1 MARARIIVVTSQR
14 LDRLD
19 SLLVA
24 AGAERRYVVR
34 VDDVF
39 DLFEVETDEDCLLL
53 LDLAAMPGADA
64 GILRRWRE
72 RNPGARV
79 VWVGGDTDRVAAFA
93 RDGVPGTSLRWPLD
107 LDDLDRLA
115 GSGFVGSR
123 VADVPVAGAPA
134 AGAPAAGAPTPE
146 ARADPGPEPQAGPG
160 PPPAERRTGG
170 NGVAE
175 LTRIEAILGRGSNST
190 EPEESA
196 DQNPAGADAPPPRV
210 AFLAT
215 PPESTPESTP
225 ESKPGAT
232 PPDGPSAAQAAVETM
247 PVVETSSEADP
258 DPIDELDLPPGPVSR
273 IDELGMDEPLLTK
286 DEIDAF
292 FAPPG
297 PLESSDPLGSPD
309 PHGAPE
315 VIDNDSSAHAGQ
327 IATRRPAW
335 LKDQTA
341 DLADIVQ
348 GLDLRARANHSHV
361 GLEGELAR
369 LRQFTKTI
377 GFVAT
382 PPPPGSQEFDLATL
396 VEEQL
401 GDLAGDTPDAPRLL
415 FRRSPE
421 GTLIQADKLLVAM
434 ALEAL
439 LRTAVGCAGAG
450 DVVRV
455 SVDAR
460 IDAGPLARVEFP
472 AGPLSDMR
480 PEDVLEP
487 YALKSR
493 LPQIGANALAAAGG
507 IAVGQGG
514 DLIVAQDPAGTLAF
528 EISFSSPPSS

>member
-1 MARARIIVVTSQR
+1 MTAADTVPVIQTST
-14 LDRLD
+14 
-19 SLLVA
+19 
-24 AGAERRYVVR
+24 
-34 VDDVF
+34 DV
-39 DLFEVETDEDCLLL
+39 
-53 LDLAAMPGADA
+53 
-64 GILRRWRE
+64 
-72 RNPGARV
+72 
-79 VWVGGDTDRVAAFA
+79 DTD
-93 RDGVPGTSLRWPLD
+93 
-107 LDDLDRLA
+107 
-115 GSGFVGSR
+115 
-123 VADVPVAGAPA
+123 
-134 AGAPAAGAPTPE
+134 PT
-146 ARADPGPEPQAGPG
+146 
-160 PPPAERRTGG
+160 
-170 NGVAE
+170 
-175 LTRIEAILGRGSNST
+175 
-190 EPEESA
+190 
-196 DQNPAGADAPPPRV
+196 
-210 AFLAT
+210 
-215 PPESTPESTP
+215 
-225 ESKPGAT
+225 
-232 PPDGPSAAQAAVETM
+232 
-247 PVVETSSEADP
+247 
-258 DPIDELDLPPGPVSR
+258 DELDFPPGPVSR

-297 PLESSDPLGSPD
+297 PLEP
-309 PHGAPE
+309 PE
-315 VIDNDSSAHAGQ
+315 VIDDDSSAHAAD
-327 IATRRPAW
+327 IAMRRPAW

-377 GFVAT
+377 GFVAA

-455 SVDAR
+455 SVDTR
-460 IDAGPLARVEFP
+460 IDAGPLARIEFP

-493 LPQIGANALAAAGG
+493 LPQIGSNALAAAGG

-514 DLIVAQDPAGTLAF
+514 DLIVAQASATTLAF
-528 EISFSSPPSS
+528 EISFSSSLAGC